1 MTCSGL
7 VMTIGARP
15 FLRQQHGPE
24 PGRVHPLIYGD
35 NVIGRDSAA
44 EVYVDA
50 VDISRR
56 HARVRVDADAVEVED
71 LGSKN
76 GVLVDGKAIIGP
88 VRLGHGVCLHLGDVV
103 FEIHHPGA
111 QVAAALA
118 RAGETTVTRMNRRR
132 PGDSYPGAPLPL
144 RWPLLATV
152 IFGLI
157 VAALLLSGVSI

>member
-1 MTCSGL
+1 MTL
-7 VMTIGARP
+7 DARP
-15 FLRQQHGPE
+15 FLRQQRGPE

-35 NVIGRDSAA
+35 NLIGRDNAV
-44 EVYVDA
+44 EVFLDVA
-50 VDISRR
+50 DISRR
-56 HARVRVDADAVEVED
+56 HARVRVNADAVEVTD

-76 GVLVDGKAIIGP
+76 GVIVGGEAITGS
-88 VRLGHGVCLHLGDVV
+88 VTLGHGACLHLGEVV

-118 RAGETTVTRMNRRR
+118 RAGETTVTRMGRRR
-132 PGDSYPGAPLPL
+132 PGDSDLGARFPL

-157 VAALLLSGVSI
+157 VAALLLSGASI